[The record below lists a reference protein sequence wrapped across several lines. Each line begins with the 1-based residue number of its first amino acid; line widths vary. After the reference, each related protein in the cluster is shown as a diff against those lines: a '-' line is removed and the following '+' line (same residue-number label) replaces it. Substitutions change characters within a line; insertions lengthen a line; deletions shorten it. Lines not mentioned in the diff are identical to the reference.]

1 MSVTTKAV
9 DSIRRMISSGE
20 LGPGDRLPPE
30 HELSER
36 LGVSRGSLREA
47 VRALSQ
53 IKVLDVRRGDGT
65 YVASLEPKELLS
77 GLSFAIELFQGKGL
91 SEVLEVRRLLLPDA
105 AALAAQR
112 ATAEQLAELHELVV
126 ELEDAAEPDAVAD
139 LHRRFQAV
147 VAEASGNDT
156 LSSILRAL
164 QLRGEHV
171 RRAWLNSDPSMRDV
185 ALAHQRLLLDAL
197 ERGDSELARSIAALQ
212 VDERVRWINELG
224 SRSGADEG
232 HDPIAA
238 PIVNPSS

>member
-1 MSVTTKAV
+1 MSVTTQAV
-9 DSIRRMISSGE
+9 DNIRRMIRSGE

-53 IKVLDVRRGDGT
+53 INVLDVRRGDGT

-77 GLSFAIELFQGKGL
+77 GLSFAIELFQAKGL
-91 SEVLEVRRLLLPDA
+91 TEVLEVRRLLLPDA

-112 ATAEQLAELHELVV
+112 ATDSQLAELRSIVV
-126 ELEDAAEPDAVAD
+126 ELDGAHDADRIAD

-147 VAEASGNDT
+147 VADASGNDT

-164 QLRGEHV
+164 QLRSEHV
-171 RRAWLNSDPSMRDV
+171 RRTWLNSDPTMRDV

-197 ERGDSELARSIAALQ
+197 ERGDSETARSVAALQ
-212 VDERVRWINELG
+212 VDERVRWINDIG
-224 SRSGADEG
+224 SRTAPI
-232 HDPIAA
+232 DPSAAA
-238 PIVNPSS
+238 PTVDSESP

>member
-77 GLSFAIELFQGKGL
+77 GLSFAIELFQAKGL
-91 SEVLEVRRLLLPDA
+91 TEVLEVRRLLLPDA
-105 AALAAQR
+105 AALAARR
-112 ATAEQLAELHELVV
+112 ATPEQLAELRSIVADL
-126 ELEDAAEPDAVAD
+126 DGAAEADHVAQ
-139 LHRRFQAV
+139 LHRRFQAI
-147 VAEASGNDT
+147 VADASGNDT

-171 RRAWLNSDPSMRDV
+171 RRTWLNSDPTMHEV

-197 ERGDSELARSIAALQ
+197 ERGDSDMARSIAALQ
-212 VDERVRWINELG
+212 VDERVRWINEIG
-224 SRSGADEG
+224 SKTGS
-232 HDPIAA
+232 HSDPIVA
-238 PIVNPSS
+238 PTVDPTPS

>member
-1 MSVTTKAV
+1 MSVTTQAV
-9 DSIRRMISSGE
+9 DSIRRMIRSGE

-53 IKVLDVRRGDGT
+53 INVLDVRRGDGT

-77 GLSFAIELFQGKGL
+77 GLTFAIELFQAKGL
-91 SEVLEVRRLLLPDA
+91 TEVLEVRRLLLPDA
-105 AALAAQR
+105 AALAARR
-112 ATAEQLAELHELVV
+112 ATEPQLAELRSIVI
-126 ELEDAAEPDAVAD
+126 ELEDADDADRVAD
-139 LHRRFQAV
+139 LHRRFQSV
-147 VAEASGNDT
+147 VADASGNDT

-171 RRAWLNSDPSMRDV
+171 RRTWLNSDPTMHQV

-197 ERGDSELARSIAALQ
+197 ERGDSDTARSVAALQ
-212 VDERVRWINELG
+212 VDERVRWINDIG
-224 SRSGADEG
+224 SRTRAPDDAPTVHPGAR
-232 HDPIAA
+232 
-238 PIVNPSS
+238 